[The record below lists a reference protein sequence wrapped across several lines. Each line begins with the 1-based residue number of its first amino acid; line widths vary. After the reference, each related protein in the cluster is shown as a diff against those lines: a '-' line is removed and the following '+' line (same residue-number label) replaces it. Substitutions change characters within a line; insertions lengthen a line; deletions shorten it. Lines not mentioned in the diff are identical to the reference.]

1 MSAWLCLIV
10 MTFTFGAGIILISGG
25 IMEKRHQSIVLG
37 ACFITASNTF
47 IILMAN
53 LIFNRHLIKILTAG

>member
-1 MSAWLCLIV
+1 

-25 IMEKRHQSIVLG
+25 IMEKSQKSIILG
-37 ACFITASNTF
+37 ACFIAASNTF

-53 LIFNRHLIKILTAG
+53 IIFNRHLIKILTGLI